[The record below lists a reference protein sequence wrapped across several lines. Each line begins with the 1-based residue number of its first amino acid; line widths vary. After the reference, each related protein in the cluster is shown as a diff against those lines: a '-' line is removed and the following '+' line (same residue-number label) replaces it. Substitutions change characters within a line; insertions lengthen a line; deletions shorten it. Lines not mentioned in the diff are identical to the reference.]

1 MDELWRAYKQNGD
14 QEARNEL
21 IMHYISLVKRVVG
34 RLFPASRTYHDY
46 DDLISCGV
54 LGLIDAID
62 KFDPEREV
70 KFETYSQIRIR
81 GAVID
86 YMRQQDWA
94 PVHVRTRIKQVEQ
107 SADDLAQQLGRA
119 PADQEIADYL
129 QMPLDDLQSIFG
141 EAHFLSVLHLDELL
155 TDAVTDEY
163 QFKTDP
169 TFDREL
175 ESREFKHILAES
187 IKQLSEREQII
198 LNLYYNDELTLK
210 EIGAVLDLTE
220 SRISQIHSSI
230 IVKLRSMMKKVLP
243 YN

>member
-1 MDELWRAYKQNGD
+1 
-14 QEARNEL
+14 
-21 IMHYISLVKRVVG
+21 
-34 RLFPASRTYHDY
+34 
-46 DDLISCGV
+46 
-54 LGLIDAID
+54 
-62 KFDPEREV
+62 
-70 KFETYSQIRIR
+70 
-81 GAVID
+81 
-86 YMRQQDWA
+86 
-94 PVHVRTRIKQVEQ
+94 
-107 SADDLAQQLGRA
+107 
-119 PADQEIADYL
+119 
-129 QMPLDDLQSIFG
+129 
-141 EAHFLSVLHLDELL
+141 VLHLDELL